1 MRSAIYVGDVRH
13 RRYSVSSHHF
23 KYPMYMM
30 CIDLDE
36 LQYLDDIHPMFGT
49 KGRKILKFCQQ
60 DYLDGE
66 SNDLKQRALDKSR
79 ELGVDASNSQVYLM
93 GQGRCLGYYFSPVNF
108 YFFSKDADTYTHM
121 IAEVSNTPW
130 NERHYYLVP
139 LGKKVNFKKTFH
151 VSPFMNLDM
160 EYHWH
165 IKAPAQHAFVHIE
178 NKNQREL
185 LFDATLRLQRV
196 PLERQAITSLL
207 KRFPAMTFTI
217 LKGIYWQALK
227 LFMKK
232 VPFISHPGSL

>member
-13 RRYSVSSHHF
+13 RRFSVSSHHF

-36 LQYLDDIHPMFGT
+36 LDDLDGIHPMFGT
-49 KGRKILKFCQQ
+49 KGRKFLKFCED
-60 DYLDGE
+60 DYLQGE
-66 SNDLKQRALDKSR
+66 GRCLKQRALDKSK
-79 ELGVDASNSQVYLM
+79 ELGRDAQGSHVLLM
-93 GQGRCLGYYFSPVNF
+93 GQCRCLGYYFSPVNF
-108 YFFSKDADTYTHM
+108 YFFSEGDGNYTHM

-139 LGKKVNFKKTFH
+139 LGKKVNFQKTFH

-165 IKAPAQHAFVHIE
+165 IKAPGQHAFVHIE
-178 NKNQREL
+178 NKKQREL
-185 LFDATLRLQRV
+185 LFDATLRLHRV
-196 PLERQAITSLL
+196 ALEHHAVSKLL
-207 KRFPAMTFTI
+207 RRFPAMTFTI

-227 LFMKK
+227 LFIKK

>member
-1 MRSAIYVGDVRH
+1 MNSAIYLGDVRH
-13 RRYSVSSHHF
+13 RRFAVAEHHF

-36 LQYLDDIHPMFGT
+36 QHLLDDIHPLFGT
-49 KGRKILKFCQQ
+49 KGKKLLRFEQA
-60 DYLDGE
+60 DYLIG
-66 SNDLKQRALDKSR
+66 SSKSLKQRALDKSR
-79 ELGVDASNSQVYLM
+79 EMGVDAPDSKVYLM
-93 GQGRCLGYYFSPVNF
+93 AQCRCFGYYFSPVNF
-108 YFFSKDADTYTHM
+108 YFFSKEDGEYTHM

-139 LGKKVNFKKTFH
+139 LGKKVNFEKTFH

-165 IKAPAQHAFVHIE
+165 IKAPSQHAFVHIE
-178 NKNQREL
+178 NKKEREL

-196 PLERQAITSLL
+196 PLEKSSVSHLL
-207 KRFPAMTFTI
+207 KQFPAMTFSI

-227 LFMKK
+227 LFLKR